1 MHIVLCELGSENSR
15 TVSVDSTPSLQFW
28 GKSSRYG
35 LKEYVKE
42 RNRIIKRKN
51 ENNILVWVDKPF
63 PISQYLGDTQ
73 LILSGIISRLTYVYV
88 IRYGIVWAQ

>member
-1 MHIVLCELGSENSR
+1 MVLCELGSENSR

-42 RNRIIKRKN
+42 RNRLIKHTN
-51 ENNILVWVDKPF
+51 ENNIMVWVDKLF
-63 PISQYLGDTQ
+63 PIS
-73 LILSGIISRLTYVYV
+73 
-88 IRYGIVWAQ
+88 RYW